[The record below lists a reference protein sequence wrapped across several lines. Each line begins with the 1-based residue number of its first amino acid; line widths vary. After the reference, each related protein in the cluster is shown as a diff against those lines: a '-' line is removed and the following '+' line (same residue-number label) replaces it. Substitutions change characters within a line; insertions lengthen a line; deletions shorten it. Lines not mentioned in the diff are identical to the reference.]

1 MADLM
6 NSMNDNIYSTQ
17 KPLKNNNSCRVC
29 GEEFDYRDDV
39 KTIGNQVSSCVCV
52 MIINEKEK
60 DY

>member
-1 MADLM
+1 M
-6 NSMNDNIYSTQ
+6 NSMNDDIYSTQ
-17 KPLKNNNSCRVC
+17 KPLKNNNNCRVC